1 MIDGKFTAYT
11 KETTADQ
18 VAALFEQRHGYTP
31 DQVEDAGAVWLV
43 GPLGENG
50 NGRQSLTR
58 RAEAERAEMTPE
70 RARQLALEWEA
81 IT

>member
-11 KETTADQ
+11 KDDQ

-50 NGRQSLTR
+50 NGRQR
-58 RAEAERAEMTPE
+58 
-70 RARQLALEWEA
+70 
-81 IT
+81 